1 MAEWRRRLAGR
12 LRRDAIDAEL
22 QEEMRT
28 HLEMKAS
35 ATDDP
40 DGARRQFGNITLLLE
55 DCRAVWG
62 WPRLDDWLRDF
73 RYALRGLVRNP
84 GFAITV
90 VVTLALGIGA
100 SSTIFSLIDA
110 ILIRPLPY
118 PNSGRLVAIHE
129 ARPGDERARTP
140 VAPGRLEDW
149 QHLTTTL
156 VAIAGSSVETVTD
169 TTNPAP
175 EQVAAAYVSPRF
187 FSVLGTRPAL
197 GRVFIPDE
205 ERCGG
210 PLAVVISNGLWRR
223 RFSADPGVLGR
234 LLVLANQNYLIVGV
248 MPSTFQYPSATTE
261 VWTPKQATPEL
272 LQIREARFYDCIGL
286 LKPGVTLEQ
295 GQADLAAVQNRLG
308 EQYPKTDAGWGVA
321 FEPLKDLL
329 VGNVRLAL
337 WLLFGSVAVLLLI
350 ACANVACLLL
360 ARLNSRTAEIAT
372 RCSLGAGRAA
382 IGRQL
387 FTEGLVYALAGGLL
401 GMIAASAGIDFL
413 RKQLSYLPRIAELTV
428 DARMLALV
436 AGVSVSAAL
445 LFSIAPILQ
454 TFRQDMARSLI
465 RGGRSLVGNRQRLPR
480 ILVSAQLALA
490 TSLLIGAGLFL
501 RSLIRVQEA
510 PLGFRPDNVLAVRVA
525 ASSSERPETTVQR
538 HQRILETLAALP
550 GVTAVSMSA
559 GLPGVDPTW
568 PREFEIAG
576 ESSPDGALR
585 FASWRIVTASY
596 FATLR
601 IPIIEGRS
609 CRMNTDPQRPFEA
622 LVNRRFAQRYFQ
634 GRNPIGHNILGGP
647 QGEGAA
653 RIVGVVAD
661 AREDGPAREPQ
672 ALIYACGFLRYWADS
687 DVLIQTRNPMAL
699 SGAVRAAIHD
709 IEPRRPVYSTR
720 PLPDALRRALS
731 QTRFQTLLLS
741 LFSMMAL
748 ALAAI
753 GLYGVMAYMVSQR
766 TREIGLRVAL
776 GARPGQVVGEILRS
790 GGALAGAGAGA
801 GIVLAAA
808 ASRLLSALLYGVRP
822 SDMTAYLA
830 ATGVLFAAAFL
841 ACLIPG
847 KRGASIDP
855 TEALREQ

>member
-1 MAEWRRRLAGR
+1 
-12 LRRDAIDAEL
+12 
-22 QEEMRT
+22 
-28 HLEMKAS
+28 
-35 ATDDP
+35 
-40 DGARRQFGNITLLLE
+40 
-55 DCRAVWG
+55 
-62 WPRLDDWLRDF
+62 
-73 RYALRGLVRNP
+73 
-84 GFAITV
+84 
-90 VVTLALGIGA
+90 
-100 SSTIFSLIDA
+100 
-110 ILIRPLPY
+110 
-118 PNSGRLVAIHE
+118 
-129 ARPGDERARTP
+129 
-140 VAPGRLEDW
+140 
-149 QHLTTTL
+149 
-156 VAIAGSSVETVTD
+156 
-169 TTNPAP
+169 
-175 EQVAAAYVSPRF
+175 
-187 FSVLGTRPAL
+187 
-197 GRVFIPDE
+197 
-205 ERCGG
+205 
-210 PLAVVISNGLWRR
+210 
-223 RFSADPGVLGR
+223 
-234 LLVLANQNYLIVGV
+234 
-248 MPSTFQYPSATTE
+248 
-261 VWTPKQATPEL
+261 
-272 LQIREARFYDCIGL
+272 
-286 LKPGVTLEQ
+286 
-295 GQADLAAVQNRLG
+295 
-308 EQYPKTDAGWGVA
+308 
-321 FEPLKDLL
+321 
-329 VGNVRLAL
+329 
-337 WLLFGSVAVLLLI
+337 
-350 ACANVACLLL
+350 
-360 ARLNSRTAEIAT
+360 
-372 RCSLGAGRAA
+372 
-382 IGRQL
+382 
-387 FTEGLVYALAGGLL
+387 
-401 GMIAASAGIDFL
+401 
-413 RKQLSYLPRIAELTV
+413 
-428 DARMLALV
+428 
-436 AGVSVSAAL
+436 
-445 LFSIAPILQ
+445 
-454 TFRQDMARSLI
+454 
-465 RGGRSLVGNRQRLPR
+465 
-480 ILVSAQLALA
+480 
-490 TSLLIGAGLFL
+490 
-501 RSLIRVQEA
+501 
-510 PLGFRPDNVLAVRVA
+510 
-525 ASSSERPETTVQR
+525 
-538 HQRILETLAALP
+538 
-550 GVTAVSMSA
+550 MSA

-596 FATLR
+596 FETLR

-709 IEPRRPVYSTR
+709 IEPRRPVYSMR